1 MKQVDGV
8 LVVGRPAASD
18 PALRQLRE
26 ELKRFSVTPVGA
38 VANFSRRVA
47 NPYYAKG
54 R

>member
-1 MKQVDGV
+1 MACWSSD
-8 LVVGRPAASD
+8 LGRESD